1 MKWGRVIK
9 PSGEYYSFLKSAELT
24 NRIVWSNLVAIPK
37 LGSQILK
44 VSRGRVGVRKRA
56 RIAGERVGGWEG
68 SWLWFCWILIRWSNN
83 RLETEDG
90 KFQSCDCNWT
100 SMLDWAQQ
108 GEKRHYSVKNIKDY
122 FQRGKT
128 VVSRDWGYFGLIF
141 FSLLLASFQ
150 CWRLFRWVVL
160 QIYKG
165 KASLSLAKR
174 FWHRHTEVITAGA
187 VVSVWSC

>member
-1 MKWGRVIK
+1 MCTQDDTSWKWHCTEMKWGRVIK

-24 NRIVWSNLVAIPK
+24 NRIVWSNLVAIHEF
-37 LGSQILK
+37 GSQILK
-44 VSRGRVGVRKRA
+44 VPRGRVGVRKRD

-68 SWLWFCWILIRWSNN
+68 SWLWFCWILILWSNN
-83 RLETEDG
+83 RLETQDG

-141 FSLLLASFQ
+141 FSLLLAYFQ
-150 CWRLFRWVVL
+150 CGRLF
-160 QIYKG
+160 
-165 KASLSLAKR
+165 
-174 FWHRHTEVITAGA
+174 
-187 VVSVWSC
+187 